1 MDVTHFSAHPAMLA
15 DCLAALGQID
25 IVLLAHG
32 TLPDQKACEQNAGL
46 AVQEFITNGA
56 SVIALLIVLGKHF
69 EVQRCG
75 TLAVISSVAGDRG
88 RPSNYLYGSAK
99 AAVST
104 FCDGLQARMFKL
116 GVHVVTIKPGFVDT
130 PMTRGLPLPAWL
142 VAQPADVAERIVNGI
157 ARQSTSL
164 YAPGFWGMD
173 HVGDSLDPAA
183 IVQKAQPVTGSLLLS
198 GWRYR
203 AVLLSIVFSAMGYLG
218 FSLWGGWQAVSAATG
233 KVGLLGIGVAL
244 LMSAINYALRF
255 VRWQLYL
262 SVLGHPLAWR
272 KSLRIYLAGF
282 ALTTTPGKAGEAL
295 RGVLL
300 RPLGVPYP
308 QSFAAFVSERLSDLL
323 AIVLLTLFGLSWY
336 PQAQPMILLG
346 LALVLTGS
354 LVLSRRHLL
363 ERLQVSLPTK
373 NTRVSSLW
381 QQLFNVLLAA
391 RQCLHGNVL
400 LTASLL
406 SLLAWSAEALAF
418 YWMLG
423 WMGAQIPLTFAVFTY
438 ALAMLAGAL
447 SFMPGGLGSAE
458 AVMVGLLMFKGMPGG
473 RCDCCD
479 IADTSGDPV
488 VCGGHRRRDAL
499 ALYRR
504 GTRTDSS
511 ALRP

>member
-1 MDVTHFSAHPAMLA
+1 MPGCTWADRYRASGSRHLA
-15 DCLAALGQID
+15 RSEGLRAKRRAGCAGIHHQWCIDDCLADRAGQAVRGPALRHTGGDFLGRGRSRTPFQLSVRLGQSCRLD
-25 IVLLAHG
+25 VLRRVTGADVQAGRTRSDHKARLCRHAHDPG
-32 TLPDQKACEQNAGL
+32 SATAGL
-46 AVQEFITNGA
+46 AGGTTGR
-56 SVIALLIVLGKHF
+56 
-69 EVQRCG
+69 RCR
-75 TLAVISSVAGDRG
+75 THRQWHRTPINKPLRAG
-88 RPSNYLYGSAK
+88 
-99 AAVST
+99 
-104 FCDGLQARMFKL
+104 
-116 GVHVVTIKPGFVDT
+116 
-130 PMTRGLPLPAWL
+130 L
-142 VAQPADVAERIVNGI
+142 V
-157 ARQSTSL
+157 
-164 YAPGFWGMD
+164 GMD

-203 AVLLSIVFSAMGYLG
+203 AVILSIVFSAMGYMG

-363 ERLQVSLPTK
+363 ERLQVSLSTK

-458 AVMVGLLMFKGMPGG
+458 AVMVGLLMFKGMPGA
-473 RCDCCD
+473 DA
-479 IADTSGDPV
+479 IAATLLI
-488 VCGGHRRRDAL
+488 RL
-499 ALYRR
+499 ATLWFAVAIGAVMLSRFT
-504 GTRTDSS
+504 GAVPAPT
-511 ALRP
+511 PQP